1 MAYLTWIN
9 DEELTSAVGHLIKI
23 AKNAQEKASKDFNKN
38 VIDPFS
44 ALIQM
49 AGFDLDFKTWV
60 LSEQTRQSQK
70 TLQNHIGDFHQ
81 IVLGSVKGW
90 ENLKTG
96 NIMDLI
102 SVERKILAE
111 IKNKHNT
118 VKGANLSDLY
128 KSLDSE
134 IMPKSSRYRGY
145 TAYYVTIIPKK
156 TDRFDLPFV
165 PSDKQ
170 TGTKL
175 PKNEKIRV
183 IDGASFYSLVTGVDN
198 ALEQLFSILPTVIED
213 IIGTK
218 FSSTDRE
225 NLRKFYLAA
234 YG

>member
-44 ALIQM
+44 AIIQM

-156 TDRFDLPFV
+156 TDRFDIPFV

-175 PKNEKIRV
+175 PENEKIRI

-218 FSSTDRE
+218 FSSIDRE
-225 NLRKFYLAA
+225 NLRKFYRAA